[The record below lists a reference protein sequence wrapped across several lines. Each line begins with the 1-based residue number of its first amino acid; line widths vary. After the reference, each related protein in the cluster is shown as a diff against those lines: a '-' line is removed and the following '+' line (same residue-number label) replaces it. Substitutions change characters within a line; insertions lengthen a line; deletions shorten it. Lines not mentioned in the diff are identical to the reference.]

1 MTPELTIVSGI
12 GVELINCRVAFSPP
26 NKHQYKRGN
35 IDVIAMSPDGDFY
48 LRHCQIS
55 AYFKRFY
62 PPLREEMK
70 ARVVSFIENLW

>member
-1 MTPELTIVSGI
+1 M
-12 GVELINCRVAFSPP
+12 
-26 NKHQYKRGN
+26 
-35 IDVIAMSPDGDFY
+35 DVIAMSPDGDFF
-48 LRHCQIS
+48 LRLCLIF